1 MSCKQRLRKLE
12 SIDPI
17 DLMAFFSLPRELTNI
32 REIESKFWE
41 DFVRNGGDKKAIP
54 AFLTGL
60 TETYGFVCYVR
71 SSLLK
76 DYVMDRSKNPAE
88 IGSHLS

>member
-1 MSCKQRLRKLE
+1 MSCKQSLRKLE
-12 SIDPI
+12 SKNPI
-17 DLMAFFSLPRELTNI
+17 DLMAFFSLPRSLTNR
-32 REIESKFWE
+32 REVESKFWE
-41 DFVRNGGDKKAIP
+41 DFVRNGGDKRATP

-60 TETYGFVCYVR
+60 AETDGFVCYVR

-76 DYVMDRSKNPAE
+76 ESVMDKSKNPAE